1 MKNAFGTKATA
12 TGLFSLTI
20 AGVVVV
26 VVGIVVVVVVVVVGG
41 VVVGGGGAV
50 VAAND
55 KCWEKNIQQ
64 LCF

>member
-1 MKNAFGTKATA
+1 MA
-12 TGLFSLTI
+12 TGLSSLAI

-26 VVGIVVVVVVVVVGG
+26 